1 MTRRPRNTPPPI
13 RKKATSAARAP
24 GVPRTTSAVHKNPS
38 TSAPADL
45 AGPVEGPPEKVQP
58 KARKRRS
65 SDTLDGIR
73 RQAVALAVDGRI
85 DAEALIE
92 LTAGLPEN
100 DPGAM
105 VDVEK
110 MLVDAGI
117 TVVDTETEADDLPE
131 PRHSE
136 MDPLQIYIIEI
147 GRTPLI
153 DGKTELSL
161 GKRMMDAS
169 ALIEKLVKQSGFSL
183 ADLRT
188 FAPDASYVESAP
200 TIVRAPSNGAVTTSA
215 SGKAISPTR
224 RRQLEGMARRV
235 IAAEKD
241 HAEAQ
246 RSLIEANLRLV
257 VSIAKR
263 YVYHGLH
270 LLDLINEGN
279 LGLIRAVERFDYRRG
294 FKFSTYASWWIRQA
308 IRRAIADQGRLIRVP
323 VHMSDSISRWIKVT
337 RTLSQKLGREPR
349 VAEIAREMGLTEPRL
364 LEIMKVSQEPS
375 SLEAPLAASQDSPLA
390 EVVEDMG
397 AMSPYRTVLQLA
409 FGEYLERMLA
419 TLQEK
424 ERRILEMRF
433 GLHGQQE
440 HTLEEVGRVLG
451 ITRERVRQL
460 EMRALKKLRHLR
472 LAEEMLG
479 MLADMENRRGEG

>member
-1 MTRRPRNTPPPI
+1 MSGRTGSKNGAKNGGKRPSRPSRAASTRKGAKAPAAKPAARNTFAKSPEPPPTQPASPARKKRRPSNDAI
-13 RKKATSAARAP
+13 
-24 GVPRTTSAVHKNPS
+24 
-38 TSAPADL
+38 
-45 AGPVEGPPEKVQP
+45 
-58 KARKRRS
+58 
-65 SDTLDGIR
+65 DGIR
-73 RQAVALAVDGRI
+73 RQALALAVDGQI
-85 DAEALIE
+85 DADALLE
-92 LTAGLPEN
+92 LTAGIAETQP
-100 DPGAM
+100 DAM
-105 VDVEK
+105 LEIERA
-110 MLVDAGI
+110 LTEAGI
-117 TVVDTETEADDLPE
+117 TIAGTEADLEEVPE
-131 PRHSE
+131 SRHTE
-136 MDPLQIYIIEI
+136 MDPLQIYILEI

-153 DGKTELSL
+153 DGKTELAL
-161 GKRMMDAS
+161 GKRIMDGTALVGRLTEEAGMPTGELRRYAGAS
-169 ALIEKLVKQSGFSL
+169 GEAAVQALPASRRRRISSL
-183 ADLRT
+183 ADRL
-188 FAPDASYVESAP
+188 V
-200 TIVRAPSNGAVTTSA
+200 
-215 SGKAISPTR
+215 
-224 RRQLEGMARRV
+224 
-235 IAAEKD
+235 AAEND
-241 HAEAQ
+241 VAEAQ

-323 VHMSDSISRWIKVT
+323 VHMADSISRWIKVT
-337 RTLSQKLGREPR
+337 RSLSQKLGREPGIP
-349 VAEIAREMGLTEPRL
+349 EIAKEMGLSEPRL

-390 EVVEDMG
+390 EVVEDTG
-397 AMSPYRTVLQLA
+397 AVSPYRTVLQLA

-419 TLQEK
+419 TLQDK

-440 HTLEEVGRVLG
+440 HTLEEVGKVLG

-479 MLADMENRRGEG
+479 MLADMENRRSE